1 MKGGLFEDCGT
12 EIGRSALKNSIG
24 TIMKIGILQCGQV
37 VPELIAVHG
46 TYSEMYTKLLHQ
58 AEPNLIFTVYDVCH
72 GELPAHINVED
83 AYVITG
89 SHYSVN
95 DGFTWITSLEEL
107 VRCLHAGRKKV
118 VGICFGHQL
127 IVKALGGKV
136 IQSPKGWGIGVSV
149 NKITQHKS
157 WMTPSLRALNLIV
170 SHQDQV
176 VVLPPET
183 EVLAASDFCPFYML
197 QIRDNLFTVQG
208 HPEYS
213 NNYAQALIEI
223 RKNKLSKELVDQGLN
238 SLQQPCDD
246 RVFSSWI
253 VNFLSF

>member
-1 MKGGLFEDCGT
+1 
-12 EIGRSALKNSIG
+12 
-24 TIMKIGILQCGQV
+24 MKIGILQCDQV
-37 VPELIAVHG
+37 APELITLHG
-46 TYSEMYTKLLHQ
+46 TYSEMYIKLLYQ
-58 AEPNLIFTVYDVCH
+58 VEPNLIFTVYDACH
-72 GELPAHINVED
+72 GELPAHIDVED

-89 SHYSVN
+89 SHHGVN
-95 DGFTWITSLEEL
+95 DGYSWITALEEFI
-107 VRCLHAGRKKV
+107 RCLHVGRKKV

-127 IVKALGGKV
+127 IAKALGGTV
-136 IQSPKGWGIGVSV
+136 IQSPKGWGIGMSV

-157 WMTPSLRALNLIV
+157 WMTPSLGVLNLIV

-176 VVLPPET
+176 VVLPPEA

-213 NNYAQALIEI
+213 KNYAQALIEI
-223 RKNKLSKELVDQGLN
+223 RKSKLSEELVEQGLK
-238 SLQQPCDD
+238 SLQQHCDD
-246 RVFSSWI
+246 GVFSSWI